1 VDAPVYAL
9 NLFNVA
15 NRDEYL
21 AYSRRSAREVGKHGG
36 KVVALGKFREATA
49 GEIKPRQVLIVV
61 EWESKAAFDSYCN
74 DPALADLHRHRE
86 GGTADYVW
94 HLFDK
99 LEDLRPILKP

>member
-1 VDAPVYAL
+1 MDAPVYAL

-36 KVVALGKFREATA
+36 KVVALGKFREAAA

-86 GGTADYVW
+86 GGTEDYIW

-99 LEDLRPILKP
+99 LDDLRPIVK